1 MSDRANHRD
10 RRATHGFQE
19 TAPRKPCARDGNDGR
34 VPTTAFVAPEMRTR
48 LPLSISTPQFP
59 GQLSANNKH
68 ARKKIKRRY
77 KEQRRNRAIYGL
89 CPTLSFASSS
99 ARTQLLACRDGS
111 AQLRFRETPIA
122 SASQVVSPASARDC
136 RHSDTLLLSSNTPRK
151 ASPPLLKGFRWPVLL
166 TCKQH
171 KKTCWGVYRA
181 CGMYSASPY
190 TITLPTV
197 SPFPGLFFFF

>member
-1 MSDRANHRD
+1 MVTTGAF
-10 RRATHGFQE
+10 RRRPSSLQ
-19 TAPRKPCARDGNDGR
+19 KCARDCR
-34 VPTTAFVAPEMRTR
+34 CRFQRRSFLV
-48 LPLSISTPQFP
+48 
-59 GQLSANNKH
+59 QLSANNKH
-68 ARKKIKRRY
+68 ARKKTKRRY

-89 CPTLSFASSS
+89 CPTLSLASSS
-99 ARTQLLACRDGS
+99 ARIQLLACRDGS
-111 AQLRFRETPIA
+111 AQLRFREMPIA

-171 KKTCWGVYRA
+171 KKTCWSVYRA

-197 SPFPGLFFFF
+197 SPFFLAFFFFLLNFKSSIFTRELST